1 MLTISIRPDLR
12 QQLSAWRA
20 AGDRVALVPTMGN
33 LHDGHASLVR
43 IAKRHAD
50 RVVVSVFVNPTQFG
64 PGEDYASYPRTLDD
78 DAKRLH
84 AENVDLLFAP
94 EPATMYPLGLERA
107 THISVPGLGD
117 ELCGAARPGHFDGVT
132 SVVLR
137 LFALVQPDTAVFGQ
151 KDYQQQLIIRRMV
164 EDLGLPV
171 KIELGSTIRE
181 PSGLA
186 MSSRNGYFSNSERSI
201 AAALF
206 EALQAV
212 AQELA
217 AGNRKFAKLE
227 AKAMRLLTAAEQSP
241 EYVAIRQSADLAMPD
256 ADSQSL
262 IVLAASRVAGV
273 RLIDNILVKT
283 P

>member
-1 MLTISIRPDLR
+1 MITISTRPDLWQR
-12 QQLSAWRA
+12 LSAWRA

-64 PGEDYASYPRTLDD
+64 PGEDYASYPRTLED
-78 DAKRLH
+78 DATRLQV
-84 AENVDLLFAP
+84 ENVDLLFAP
-94 EPATMYPLGLERA
+94 EIATMYPLGLEQA
-107 THISVPGLGD
+107 THVSVPGLGD

-137 LFALVQPDTAVFGQ
+137 LFALVQPDIAVFGQ

-164 EDLGLPV
+164 LDLGLSV
-171 KIELGSTIRE
+171 QVELGPIIRE

-186 MSSRNGYFSNSERSI
+186 MSSRNGNFSNTERSI

-206 EALQAV
+206 EVLQVV

-227 AKAMRLLTAAEQSP
+227 AKAMRLLTEAGQSP

-256 ADSQSL
+256 AGSQSL

-273 RLIDNILVKT
+273 RLIDNILVKM

>member
-1 MLTISIRPDLR
+1 MR

-50 RVVVSVFVNPTQFG
+50 RVVASVFVNPTQFG
-64 PGEDYASYPRTLDD
+64 PGEDYASYPRTLEDD
-78 DAKRLH
+78 EARLR
-84 AENVDLLFAP
+84 AENVDLLFTP
-94 EPATMYPLGLERA
+94 ELAAMYPLGLEQA
-107 THISVPGLGD
+107 TQVSVPGLGN
-117 ELCGAARPGHFDGVT
+117 ELCGAARPGHFDGVS

-137 LFALVQPDTAVFGQ
+137 LFALVQPDIAVFGQ
-151 KDYQQQLIIRRMV
+151 KDYQQQLIIRRLV
-164 EDLGLPV
+164 EDLGLSV
-171 KIELGSTIRE
+171 QIELGPIIRE

-186 MSSRNGYFSNSERSI
+186 MSSRNGYLSNTERDI

-212 AQELA
+212 AQELT
-217 AGNRKFAKLE
+217 AGNRDYAKLE
-227 AKAMRLLTAAEQSP
+227 ANAMSALSAAQQSP
-241 EYVAIRQSADLAMPD
+241 EYVAIRQAIDLAIPD
-256 ADSQSL
+256 ENCQNL
-262 IVLAASRVAGV
+262 IVLGASRVAGV
-273 RLIDNILVKT
+273 RLIDNILVRL

>member
-1 MLTISIRPDLR
+1 MITISTRPDLWQR
-12 QQLSAWRA
+12 LSAWRA

-64 PGEDYASYPRTLDD
+64 PGEDYASYPRTLED
-78 DAKRLH
+78 DATRLQ

-94 EPATMYPLGLERA
+94 EIATMYPLGLEQA
-107 THISVPGLGD
+107 THVSVPGLGD

-137 LFALVQPDTAVFGQ
+137 LFALVQPDIAVFGQ

-164 EDLGLPV
+164 LDLGLSV
-171 KIELGSTIRE
+171 QVELGPIIRE

-186 MSSRNGYFSNSERSI
+186 MSSRNGNFSNTERSI

-206 EALQAV
+206 EVLQVV

-227 AKAMRLLTAAEQSP
+227 AKAMRLLTEAGQSP

-256 ADSQSL
+256 AGSQSL

-273 RLIDNILVKT
+273 RLIDNILVKM